1 MGRDSVSAEGVLGP
15 VLSEGVDIGTFVV
28 TARLPS
34 KWFTIWWG
42 FSDL

>member
-1 MGRDSVSAEGVLGP
+1 MDSVSVSAEAGCP
-15 VLSEGVDIGTFVV
+15 MRSEGVDIGTFVV